1 MKKIFT
7 LLFVASL
14 TFVVP
19 VTALAENSLEAMESE
34 FGQID
39 ISVSGSQ
46 LRVSNAGGEMLYIY
60 NVAGV
65 RVWSVR
71 VESSDKTYQLNLPKG
86 CYIVKVGK
94 TARKISIR

>member
-39 ISVSGSQ
+39 ISFGSQ
-46 LRVSNAGGEMLYIY
+46 LRVSNAVVRCYIY
-60 NVAGV
+60 
-65 RVWSVR
+65 
-71 VESSDKTYQLNLPKG
+71 
-86 CYIVKVGK
+86 IM
-94 TARKISIR
+94 